1 MIRMSCKGLLMI
13 AKHYPAP
20 MAFILTS
27 IALRVLVMAS
37 EYKKQMNAAKQVM
50 GELKIVFATYLVRLM
65 NFPQHRKTIM
75 QSMITLLNQ
84 AMQISSALVENK
96 ELPTSDGEA
105 STASMMML
113 IKKLRAAG
121 NEELAKEVEQLL
133 QKEKQS
139 YVLYSPEDEQE
150 VIKETFKKFL

>member
-1 MIRMSCKGLLMI
+1 
-13 AKHYPAP
+13 
-20 MAFILTS
+20 
-27 IALRVLVMAS
+27 MAS

-121 NEELAKEVEQLL
+121 NEELAKEVELLL

-139 YVLYSPEDEQE
+139 YVLHSPEDEQE

>member
-1 MIRMSCKGLLMI
+1 
-13 AKHYPAP
+13 
-20 MAFILTS
+20 
-27 IALRVLVMAS
+27 MAS

-50 GELKIVFATYLVRLM
+50 GELKIVFASYLVRWINYPDRRNKIIKSL
-65 NFPQHRKTIM
+65 I
-75 QSMITLLNQ
+75 ILLQQ

-96 ELPTSDGEA
+96 ELPASDSGA

-113 IKKLRAAG
+113 IKKLRDAG
-121 NEELAKEVEQLL
+121 NEELAKEVGQLL